1 MSNNKKIEF
10 DMLENADINTI
21 EKIGTDNMN
30 IDKSAHD
37 RMLKNAMQKYQKEKQ
52 QLDMTSVN
60 SAAIN
65 DDYDSVT
72 GVETYNRKKISHIA
86 YAALSSA
93 AALVLIGG
101 SVLMMNRHKH
111 TVPEAPEP
119 KTVATTTV
127 SGTAVVS
134 TTDVSSAKTTDQNTT
149 STAAKAVTV
158 VSEVT
163 TANADKSE
171 NNTPTATTQ
180 ENNTDHEP
188 DFGPYKNPHTDRKD
202 ITSEELEA
210 AKQRAMDKL
219 MHEGMYYNIDG
230 VEQLVSYPLSNIHN
244 ATFDVN
250 NDGIPELFIFGETIS
265 SPKTVLY
272 VYDGNEYVQAKLN
285 LHRWDGLPISDY
297 VTAISI
303 SVCPEKN
310 LIYMW
315 SKEGYDDIKIVE
327 ISSDNTFTTLAEF
340 NYSGYYKDGEMF
352 VKIDNENYNGNPSYE
367 TYNET
372 FKKIYDSYTWQQPE
386 YTFYAEH
393 NDAAIKFIQEQ
404 QALSNSYQSS
414 QDQ

>member
-72 GVETYNRKKISHIA
+72 GVETYNRKKICHIA

-111 TVPEAPEP
+111 TVPDAPEP

-158 VSEVT
+158 VSEIT

-171 NNTPTATTQ
+171 NTTPTVTTQ
-180 ENNTDHEP
+180 ANNINYGNDLWS
-188 DFGPYKNPHTDRKD
+188 YKNPHTDRKD
-202 ITSEELEA
+202 ISSEELEA
-210 AKQRAMDKL
+210 AKNRAMDKF
-219 MHEGMYYNIDG
+219 MHDGICYNVDG
-230 VEQLVSYPLSNIHN
+230 TEQFLSYPVRDIYN

-250 NDGIPELFIFGETIS
+250 NDGIPELFISGETIS
-265 SPKTVLY
+265 SHNTYMY
-272 VYDGNEYVQAKLN
+272 VYDGNEYIQAKLN
-285 LHRWDGLPISDY
+285 YHTWEG
-297 VTAISI
+297 TATSNFVVAGTIY
-303 SVCPEKN
+303 VCPEKN

-315 SKEGYDDIKIVE
+315 TKEGYEFLQIVE
-327 ISSDNTFTTLAEF
+327 VSHDNTFTTLDEF
-340 NYSGYYKDGEMF
+340 NYSGYYKDGET
-352 VKIDNENYNGNPSYE
+352 IIERNNENFYDNSAFE
-367 TYNET
+367 A
-372 FKKIYDSYTWQQPE
+372 FKSNCDKFTWQQPE
-386 YTFYAEH
+386 YTFYAEE